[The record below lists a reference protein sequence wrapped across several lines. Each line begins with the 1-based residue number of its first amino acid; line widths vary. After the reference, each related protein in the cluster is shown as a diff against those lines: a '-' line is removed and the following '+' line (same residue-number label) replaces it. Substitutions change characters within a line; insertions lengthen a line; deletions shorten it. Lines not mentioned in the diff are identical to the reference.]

1 MLLNHY
7 LYFRHFSAPP
17 TPSRSYSRYDDASEI
32 PTFTEIASCF
42 GICVWLV
49 PFALFVSLSAGEMV
63 LPSMGSEWATGG
75 DTVGGGGV
83 GGGYGGE
90 GRGGGGGGGGFGG
103 GGFGGEGRGRRAKGL
118 VKAVIEGAGGW
129 VAGVVDGVGWGRGEY
144 GGRRVRRAL

>member
-1 MLLNHY
+1 VLLNHY

-17 TPSRSYSRYDDASEI
+17 PSPSRSHSRYDDGAGI
-32 PTFTEIASCF
+32 PTFTEIAACF

-75 DTVGGGGV
+75 ETVGGGGGGV
-83 GGGYGGE
+83 GGGY
-90 GRGGGGGGGGFGG
+90 
-103 GGFGGEGRGRRAKGL
+103 GGEGRGRRAKGL

-129 VAGVVDGVGWGRGEY
+129 VAGVAEGVGWGRGEY
-144 GGRRVRRAL
+144 AGRRDRRAL